1 MINYQIVED
10 IYIFIM
16 MSRMSNSCSA
26 KLKFWHRNFTTMK
39 KEFLFHYNFAAFVLA
54 EDARA
59 GR

>member
-1 MINYQIVED
+1 
-10 IYIFIM
+10 